1 MILCVNPNA
10 AIDKTVV
17 VHGFRLNA
25 IQRPEW
31 VRSSPGG
38 KGCNVA
44 RALKR
49 LGGEPVVTGWVGG
62 HAGAFIEEGLKAEG
76 IGTAFVH
83 VPFESRTCLSIVDP
97 HGPSL
102 TELYERGE
110 PVSEADVAT
119 LVEAYS
125 QNIGSYEAVTL
136 SGSLPPGAP
145 PDLYAT
151 LIRAARA
158 AGVRVLLDSSGV
170 GLAQGLPARPDVVK
184 PNVHE
189 FEELTGATLRT
200 PLEVADAAL
209 EWSARMGF
217 RMIVSMG
224 AEGAVAVEDGR
235 AWLVTPPAIE
245 LVSAVGSGDSLVAG
259 SILGLTRGDALP
271 MAVARGVAAGAANA
285 LSLGAAVFTLET
297 YNDLHGRTTVRPL
310 RP

>member
-209 EWSARMGF
+209 EWSARMGL